1 MQLRLTLIIR
11 IILLLLIFKQ
21 YPTSLYAQSLKIDSL
36 KNLLL
41 KEKKADSI
49 RVDLLWKLAE
59 QYQAIKPNMALQ
71 LAQQGLLLAQ
81 RIKFTEGESR
91 CLAML
96 ATSQYLL
103 GNYPNALNNYMLK
116 LKLEEKRNSPRD
128 YASALSNIGL
138 MYILLGEYPKAI
150 VYLYKADST
159 IEVAGGEAKNYLQ
172 YSLTINIGEAWYRM
186 KTTDS
191 AYFYFKK
198 ALVIAQQSAD
208 KFSLGAAV
216 LGIANV
222 LALKGDKQAALKNY
236 YSAFNYLHDGLNN
249 EMLCEVTLGM
259 AKINAQLNK
268 ADSAT
273 FFGIKSFR
281 LAEEGRFM
289 SRELDAANFLSNHF
303 KKLKLYERAFTYTE
317 LAADLKDSI
326 EGREKTRQSQ
336 VISNDEQLRQAE
348 MAELKIREKETR
360 AQQLQL
366 LVIAICIP
374 FLFLLTLFISRI
386 KIHTAI
392 IKFMGIISLLFVFEF
407 LTLLLHPLVAEF
419 THHVPVWELL
429 ILVSIAA
436 GIIPLHHRLE
446 YLLIAKIMKGK
457 HEFKSD
463 FIKIKTMKFKMK

>member
-11 IILLLLIFKQ
+11 IILLLLAFKQ
-21 YPTSLYAQSLKIDSL
+21 YTTGVYAQSPKIDSL
-36 KNLLL
+36 NKLLQ
-41 KEKKADSI
+41 KEKKDSN
-49 RVDLLWKLAE
+49 RVSLLWQLAE
-59 QYQAIKPNMALQ
+59 QYQPIKPDTALQ
-71 LAQQGLLLAQ
+71 LAQHGLLLAQ

-91 CLAML
+91 SLAML

-116 LKLEEKRNSPRD
+116 LRLEEKRNSPRD

-138 MYILLGEYPKAI
+138 MYILLGEYPKAL

-159 IEVAGGEAKNYLQ
+159 IEVAGGDAKNYLQ
-172 YSLTINIGEAWYRM
+172 YSLTINIGEAWYRL

-191 AYFYFKK
+191 AYYYFKK
-198 ALVIAQQSAD
+198 ALAIAQKSGD

-216 LGIANV
+216 LGTANV
-222 LALKGDKQAALKNY
+222 LALKKDNYAALKNY
-236 YSAFNYLHDGLNN
+236 YLAFSYLNDGLNK

-259 AKINAQLNK
+259 AKLYEQMNK

-273 FFGIKSFR
+273 FFSTKSFL
-281 LAEEGRFM
+281 LAEEGHFM
-289 SRELDAANFLSNHF
+289 GRQLDAANFLGKHF
-303 KKLKLYERAFTYTE
+303 NKLKLYQRAYTYTE
-317 LAADLKDSI
+317 MATVLKDSI
-326 EGREKTRQSQ
+326 QGQERTRQTQ
-336 VISNDEQLRQAE
+336 IISNDEQLRQAE
-348 MAELKIREKETR
+348 LVEQKIREKETR
-360 AQQLQL
+360 SQQLQL

-374 FLFLLTLFISRI
+374 LLFLLTLFISRI

-407 LTLLLHPLVAEF
+407 LTLLIHPLVEEI

-436 GIIPLHHRLE
+436 VIIPLHHRLE
-446 YLLIAKIMKGK
+446 HLLIAKIMKAK
-457 HEFKSD
+457 YEFKSD
-463 FIKIKTMKFKMK
+463 QIKIKTMKFKMKQ

>member
-1 MQLRLTLIIR
+1 MQQRFTLFIQIV
-11 IILLLLIFKQ
+11 LLILIVE
-21 YPTSLYAQSLKIDSL
+21 YPTDGYAQSPKIDSL
-36 KNLLL
+36 NNLLL
-41 KEKKADSI
+41 KEKIDSN
-49 RVDLLWKLAE
+49 RVSLLWQLAE
-59 QYQAIKPNMALQ
+59 QYQPIKPYTALQ
-71 LAQQGLLLAQ
+71 LAQKGLLLAQ

-91 CLAML
+91 SLAML

-159 IEVAGGEAKNYLQ
+159 IEVAGGDAKNYLQ

-186 KTTDS
+186 KTADS

-198 ALVIAQQSAD
+198 ALAIAQKSGD
-208 KFSLGAAV
+208 KFSLGAAL
-216 LGIANV
+216 LGEANV
-222 LALKGDKQAALKNY
+222 LALKKDNEAALKNY
-236 YSAFNYLHDGLNN
+236 YLAFSYLNDGLNK

-259 AKINAQLNK
+259 AKLYEQFNM
-268 ADSAT
+268 ADSVT
-273 FFGIKSFR
+273 FFGTKSFG
-281 LAEEGRFM
+281 LAEEGHFM
-289 SRELDAANFLSNHF
+289 ARQLDAANFLGNHF
-303 KKLKLYERAFTYTE
+303 KKLKLYQRAFSYTE
-317 LAADLKDSI
+317 LAAVLKDSI
-326 EGREKTRQSQ
+326 QGQEKTRQTQ

-348 MAELKIREKETR
+348 LVEQKIREKETR
-360 AQQLQL
+360 SQQLQL

-374 FLFLLTLFISRI
+374 LLFLLTLFISRI

-407 LTLLLHPLVAEF
+407 LTLLVHPLVEEF

-436 GIIPLHHRLE
+436 GIIPLHHKLE
-446 YLLIAKIMKGK
+446 HLLIEKITKGK
-457 HEFKSD
+457 NGFKNNLV
-463 FIKIKTMKFKMK
+463 KIKTVKF